1 MLEKIVPY
9 KNQRYKYMVSLFFP
23 LKWSNEQVFVT
34 QQELLYVFDLKI
46 AFFVENVN
54 LEWFHVE
61 FLLQLLYKW

>member
-1 MLEKIVPY
+1 
-9 KNQRYKYMVSLFFP
+9 MVSLFSP

-34 QQELLYVFDLKI
+34 QQELLYVYDLKI
-46 AFFVENVN
+46 ALFVENVN

>member
-1 MLEKIVPY
+1 
-9 KNQRYKYMVSLFFP
+9 MVSLFSP

-46 AFFVENVN
+46 ALFVENVN

-61 FLLQLLYKW
+61 FLL

>member
-1 MLEKIVPY
+1 
-9 KNQRYKYMVSLFFP
+9 MVSLFFP
-23 LKWSNEQVFVT
+23 LERSNEQVFVT

-46 AFFVENVN
+46 VLFVENVN